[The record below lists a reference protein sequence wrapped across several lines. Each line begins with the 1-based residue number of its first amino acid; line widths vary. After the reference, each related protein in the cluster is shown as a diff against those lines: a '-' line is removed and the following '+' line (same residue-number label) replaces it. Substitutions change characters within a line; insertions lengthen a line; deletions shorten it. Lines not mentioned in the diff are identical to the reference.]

1 LGTLILTVS
10 EEDLISTINNNLSK
24 AETTPCRSL
33 RETGELD
40 ENSTSQDALYAEG
53 QEIPENRP

>member
-1 LGTLILTVS
+1 LGTLILIVS

-40 ENSTSQDALYAEG
+40 ENSTSQNALYA
-53 QEIPENRP
+53 